1 MAVRSSVADEIED
14 QGVLVT
20 FRAPEITVAGMLPE
34 KLAALRDNRLLG
46 RGETE
51 ITEELCAD
59 KHCTSKAQGMK
70 TEGME

>member
-14 QGVLVT
+14 EGVLVA
-20 FRAPEITVAGMLPE
+20 FRTPETTAAGILPE
-34 KLAALRDNRLLG
+34 KLAALGDNRLLG

-59 KHCTSKAQGMK
+59 KHCASKAQGMK
-70 TEGME
+70 